1 MLDILI
7 MSVFSCLSV
16 HCLCVNE
23 FVIVIVHLNICY
35 MSVDAIRLNY
45 IFSFNRSFGIFN
57 SLN

>member
-23 FVIVIVHLNICY
+23 FVIVIVHLNIY
-35 MSVDAIRLNY
+35 AICQ
-45 IFSFNRSFGIFN
+45 
-57 SLN
+57 